1 MEMYDNENTVK
12 KSFDTS
18 YLPEEQIQA
27 QWAEFIELKKVTT
40 EIYSAKQSP
49 ISILDIGIGNARIAK
64 HLSGVKEIWDIISR
78 YDGTDN
84 AMACVNI
91 SNEVIKALGIQ
102 DKVSVYFL
110 DALQLNEW
118 KKKYDLIITTWFTA
132 GNFYP
137 EDFPFETYAASGI
150 KLNLTENKKF
160 QTIFYNA
167 YQLLNEGGEIVIG
180 SCYIDNDNT
189 RRKQEDFYT
198 KIGMTVITSK
208 KDSFTATKE
217 RFWSQRFSKEKLY
230 SYLHFVSKDKI
241 SFIPL
246 DTYNYAM
253 QVRIKK

>member
-12 KSFDTS
+12 KSFDNS
-18 YLPEEQIQA
+18 HLPEAQVQA
-27 QWAEFIELKKVTT
+27 QWAEFIELKKVIK
-40 EIYSAKQSP
+40 EIYAAKHSP

-64 HLSGVKEIWDIISR
+64 HLFGIKEIWDMVGT

-84 AMACVNI
+84 AMACINI
-91 SNEVIKALGIQ
+91 SNEIITALNIQ

-110 DALQLNEW
+110 DAMQLNEW

-137 EDFPFETYAASGI
+137 GDFSFETYKESNI

-160 QTIFYNA
+160 QSIFYNA
-167 YQLLNEGGEIVIG
+167 YQLLNDGGEIVIG
-180 SCYIDNDNT
+180 ACYIDNDNT

-198 KIGMTVITSK
+198 KMGMTVITSK
-208 KDSFTATKE
+208 EDSFTATKE
-217 RFWSQRFSKEKLY
+217 RFWSQRFTKEKLY
-230 SYLHFVSKDKI
+230 HYLHFVPTDKI
-241 SFIPL
+241 SFTPL
-246 DTYNYAM
+246 DTYHYAM